1 MKKVWLVCILTMFLG
16 MATVW
21 AAEDA
26 GKEPSVGE
34 KTASILQGSDKAS
47 QEQNS
52 KLPRVAFLYVNNAK
66 TDYDAEIDAKIL
78 DHMKKVAAGRWV
90 LVAGDAYKDK
100 LASMG
105 IQSVTMAE
113 RADILAVTKDSDADA
128 LLVVEIEP
136 FTIRDVMTF
145 FTLGKKVTAS
155 IPVKAIDRHTG
166 LYLYNGKFVEMGQDN
181 TMIGAL
187 GNKSVSM
194 KALDQFFSKF
204 DVVVPEKFA
213 NVKRLD
219 TPAENK

>member
-1 MKKVWLVCILTMFLG
+1 MKKVCLMFVLMMILG
-16 MATVW
+16 MGTVW
-21 AAEDA
+21 ASEDA
-26 GKEPSVGE
+26 G
-34 KTASILQGSDKAS
+34 KAS

-78 DHMKKVAAGRWV
+78 EHMKKVAAGRGT

-113 RADILAVTKDSDADA
+113 RADILAVAKDSDADA

-136 FTIRDVMTF
+136 FTVRDVMTF
-145 FTLGKKVTAS
+145 FTVGKKVTAS

-204 DVVVPEKFA
+204 DAVVPEKFA
-213 NVKRLD
+213 NVKRVAAN
-219 TPAENK
+219 TENK

>member
-1 MKKVWLVCILTMFLG
+1 MKKVWLVCVLTMLLG
-16 MATVW
+16 MGTVW

-26 GKEPSVGE
+26 GKTYGV
-34 KTASILQGSDKAS
+34 QGSDKVS
-47 QEQNS
+47 QEQGG

-78 DHMKKVAAGRWV
+78 EHMKKVAAGRWI

-100 LASMG
+100 LAAMG

-136 FTIRDVMTF
+136 FTVRDVMTF
-145 FTLGKKVTAS
+145 FTVGKKVTTS

-204 DVVVPEKFA
+204 DIVVPEKFA

>member
-1 MKKVWLVCILTMFLG
+1 MKKVWLVCVLTMLLG
-16 MATVW
+16 MGTVW
-21 AAEDA
+21 AAEDS
-26 GKEPSVGE
+26 GKEPGLGE
-34 KTASILQGSDKAS
+34 KTATILQGSDKAL
-47 QEQNS
+47 QDQTS

-113 RADILAVTKDSDADA
+113 RADILAVAKDSDADA

-136 FTIRDVMTF
+136 FTVSDVMTF
-145 FTLGKKVTAS
+145 FTVGKKVTAS

-204 DVVVPEKFA
+204 DAVVPEKFA
-213 NVKRLD
+213 NVKRVAAN
-219 TPAENK
+219 TENK

>member
-1 MKKVWLVCILTMFLG
+1 MKKVCLMFVLMMILG
-16 MATVW
+16 MGTVW
-21 AAEDA
+21 ASEDA
-26 GKEPSVGE
+26 GK
-34 KTASILQGSDKAS
+34 AI

-78 DHMKKVAAGRWV
+78 EHMKKVAAGRWT

-113 RADILAVTKDSDADA
+113 RADILAVAKDSDADA

-136 FTIRDVMTF
+136 FTVRDVMTF
-145 FTLGKKVTAS
+145 FTVGKKVTAS

-181 TMIGAL
+181 TMIGAI

-194 KALDQFFSKF
+194 KALDQFFAKF
-204 DVVVPEKFA
+204 DAVVPEKFA

>member
-1 MKKVWLVCILTMFLG
+1 MKKVCLMFVLMMILG
-16 MATVW
+16 MGTVW

-26 GKEPSVGE
+26 G
-34 KTASILQGSDKAS
+34 KAS

-66 TDYDAEIDAKIL
+66 TDYDAESEAKIP
-78 DHMKKVAAGRWV
+78 
-90 LVAGDAYKDK
+90 DK

-113 RADILAVTKDSDADA
+113 RADILAVAKDSDADA

-136 FTIRDVMTF
+136 FTVRDVMTF
-145 FTLGKKVTAS
+145 FTVGKKVTAS

-204 DVVVPEKFA
+204 DAVVPEKFA
-213 NVKRLD
+213 NVKRVAAN
-219 TPAENK
+219 TENK